1 MEATLRLHDEQGIT
15 GTSIRDVAARAGVS
29 PATVL
34 HHFPRMSEL
43 VRACGELSDDLFPMP
58 SEVLLAGTEAIGERV
73 RLVALALFGWW
84 DASASGW
91 EHLQID
97 RRSLPEVDAWLRDAD
112 ERHRRLVATAL
123 MAEMDDPRVAIGTA
137 LTSFG
142 AWRSFRAGGL
152 DDAAAA
158 RQVATLLAGLSPA
171 PAPTSS
177 SVTRT
182 QKGPTH

>member
-1 MEATLRLHDEQGIT
+1 MEATLRLHDEQGIS
-15 GTSIRDVAARAGVS
+15 GTSMREVAARAGVS

-43 VRACGELSDDLFPMP
+43 VRACGELSDTLFPMP
-58 SEVLLAGTEAIGERV
+58 SEALLVGTEAVGERV
-73 RLVALALFGWW
+73 RLAALALFGWW
-84 DASASGW
+84 DAVASGW

-112 ERHRRLVATAL
+112 ARHRRLVAAAL
-123 MAEMDDPRVAIGTA
+123 RAEGDDPRVVIGTA

-142 AWRSFRAGGL
+142 AWQSFRAAGL

-158 RQVATLLAGLSPA
+158 RQVAALLAEPSPA
-171 PAPTSS
+171 SASS
-177 SVTRT
+177 SVSRT
-182 QKGPTH
+182 QKGPSH

>member
-1 MEATLRLHDEQGIT
+1 MEATLRLHDEQGIS
-15 GTSIRDVAARAGVS
+15 GTSMREVAARAGVS

-43 VRACGELSDDLFPMP
+43 VRACGELSDTLFPMP
-58 SEVLLAGTEAIGERV
+58 SEALLVGTEAVGERV
-73 RLVALALFGWW
+73 RLAALALFGWW

-112 ERHRRLVATAL
+112 ARHRRLVAAAL
-123 MAEMDDPRVAIGTA
+123 RAEGDDPRVVIGTA

-142 AWRSFRAGGL
+142 AWQSFRAAGL

-158 RQVATLLAGLSPA
+158 RQVAALLAEPSPA
-171 PAPTSS
+171 SASS
-177 SVTRT
+177 SVSRT
-182 QKGPTH
+182 QKGPSH